1 MPRSVVFAIGCVVVW
16 LGIVLWT
23 RLRSP
28 RTSSVGGGQVPE
40 AIRVLIRPGT
50 KRDDPSILNAAILEL
65 AEAGVLSI
73 EPADSQHPAMVE
85 PGALPHS
92 SRLPDYQASVVAR
105 LLHRRGTSLAPVPL
119 TALQPGEDPT
129 ATKWHRDFYRQ
140 VRRAAAEHGLLQP
153 AVGQSSFVLLLLASL
168 VTNVLAANAL
178 SKYWHGQQGLTD
190 LQFLVLEAVD
200 VAVLLWAARIRPTT
214 AGRALIA
221 GNAAPAPMTAAV
233 TGPLVLAPDPDP
245 GPDPT
250 LVMRPVQGD
259 GEDQG
264 APPPP
269 APNVKVLPS
278 QLEPLPKH
286 QIWSSYG
293 GDWHPLDIRAKE
305 TYSVRGG
312 NSVILIPVFFGIICV
327 VGAFITK
334 RTGGTPTTDL
344 TFVLFAA
351 LPVLALIGLVLNA
364 VARRRLPKRAVLR
377 GQVAKLWEVS
387 QTKDEGTSERLYYC
401 ALDVGR
407 APESVRLK
415 VGVSLYRRLHV
426 GTEIEVLVNPRR
438 RSIKDVRFVAGLAG
452 E

>member
-1 MPRSVVFAIGCVVVW
+1 VLFAIGCVVVW

-28 RTSSVGGGQVPE
+28 RTPSVGGDGGPVPE
-40 AIRVLIRPGT
+40 AIRVLLRPDT
-50 KRDDPSILNAAILEL
+50 RRDDPSILNAAILEL
-65 AEAGVLSI
+65 AETGVLAI
-73 EPADSQHPAMVE
+73 APADSQHPAMVE

-92 SRLPDYQASVVAR
+92 SRLPEYQASVVAR

-129 ATKWHRDFYRQ
+129 ATRWHRDFYRQ

-153 AVGQSSFVLLLLASL
+153 AVGQSGFVLLLLASL

-190 LQFLVLEAVD
+190 LQFLVLEAID
-200 VAVLLWAARIRPTT
+200 VAVLVWAARIRPTA

-221 GNAAPAPMTAAV
+221 GNAVPATPAV
-233 TGPLVLAPDPDP
+233 TGPLVPAPDP

-250 LVMRPVQGD
+250 LVLRPGPGEGEGQGA
-259 GEDQG
+259 DQG

-269 APNVKVLPS
+269 SAPNVKVLPN
-278 QLEPLPKH
+278 QLEPLPKR

-312 NSVILIPVFFGIICV
+312 NSVVLIPIFFGIICV
-327 VGAFITK
+327 IGAFATK
-334 RTGGTPTTDL
+334 RNGSTPTTDL

-351 LPVLALIGLVLNA
+351 LPVLVLIGVLISTLS
-364 VARRRLPKRAVLR
+364 RRRLPRRAVLR
-377 GQVAKLWEVS
+377 GQVAKLWEVAR
-387 QTKDEGTSERLYYC
+387 TKDEGSSERYYYC

-415 VGVSLYRRLHV
+415 VGVSLYRRLRV